1 MFKKTKSKLKKW
13 FDEILEAKTSPH
25 AIALG
30 FALGLF
36 IGILPTPG
44 IGILLCLLIV
54 LLFKVNKLSILAG
67 FAMINPA
74 TLPFVLAAI
83 LWIGTTLTGAKVRTN
98 VDVFSRT
105 EMANM
110 IWPLVVGDLVLAFS
124 SAILSYVIIYLIF
137 SKIYKKDQK
146 KPL

>member
-1 MFKKTKSKLKKW
+1 MFKRTNRKLKKW
-13 FDEILEAKTSPH
+13 VQEAIEERTDPH
-25 AIALG
+25 DIALG

-44 IGILLCLLIV
+44 IGIVLCLLMV
-54 LLFKVNKLSILAG
+54 LFFKVNKLSILAG
-67 FAMINPA
+67 FALINPV
-74 TLPFVLAAI
+74 TLPFILAAI
-83 LWIGTTLTGAKVRTN
+83 LFIGTTLTGAKVRTN

-110 IWPLVVGDLVLAFS
+110 IKPLIVGDLVLAFS
-124 SAILSYVIIYLIF
+124 AAILGYLIIHYIF
-137 SKIYKKDQK
+137 KRIYKKHQK

>member
-1 MFKKTKSKLKKW
+1 MLKRTKNKLKKW
-13 FDEILEAKTSPH
+13 FNEILEAKTSPH
-25 AIALG
+25 DIALG

-44 IGILLCLLIV
+44 IGIVLCLLMVIF
-54 LLFKVNKLSILAG
+54 FKVNKLSILAG
-67 FAMINPA
+67 FALINPA

-83 LWIGTTLTGAKVRTN
+83 LFIGTSLTGAKVRTN

-124 SAILSYVIIYLIF
+124 AAIVSYILIYFIF
-137 SKIYKKDQK
+137 KRIYKKDQK
-146 KPL
+146 KHL